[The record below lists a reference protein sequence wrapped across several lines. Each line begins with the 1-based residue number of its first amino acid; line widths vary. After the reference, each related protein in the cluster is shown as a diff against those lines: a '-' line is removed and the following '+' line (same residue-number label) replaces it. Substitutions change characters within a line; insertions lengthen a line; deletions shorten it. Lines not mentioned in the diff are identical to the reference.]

1 MPSVVQFG
9 AGAIGRG
16 FLGPLWSAASYEV
29 VFVELDLAL
38 VEALNQSGS
47 YPLRLVD
54 NAGAVERVIG
64 PVRALHTDQAGAIQ
78 QALEECAFAATAV
91 HTQNLPA
98 VANLLR
104 LPKGAR
110 GKPLLVC
117 ENGHDPASVL
127 RSLVAPE
134 VRLHNG
140 IIGRAV
146 PPPTLTEVVAE
157 PYGDLRVSPVLPWAI
172 PGVFVAAY
180 YDAEVA
186 RKLYLHNGGHFY
198 LACLGLQHGYPFL
211 WQAAADPVLV
221 EALEA
226 FWAEVRAGLSAAY
239 GLAGLEGYTAELLRR
254 FRNRPLSDPCARI
267 ARDPLRKLAPGERLL
282 GAQALCEQHG
292 LSTDAITQAI
302 EVAQGSV
309 SSSDTP
315 R

>member
-16 FLGPLWSAASYEV
+16 FLAPLWSEAGYEV
-29 VFVELDLAL
+29 VFVEIDQAL
-38 VEALNQSGS
+38 VEALNTTHS

-64 PVRALHTDQAGAIQ
+64 PVRALHTDEIEAIQ

-104 LPKGAR
+104 LAKGAR
-110 GKPLLVC
+110 GMPVLVC

-157 PYGDLRVSPVLPWAI
+157 PYGDLRVAPALPWAI
-172 PGVFVAAY
+172 PGVFVAAH

-211 WQAAADPVLV
+211 WQAAEDAVLV
-221 EALEA
+221 AQLEA
-226 FWAEVRAGLSAAY
+226 FWAEVRAGLCMAY
-239 GLAGLEGYTAELLRR
+239 GLTNLDSYTAELLRR

-267 ARDPLRKLAPGERLL
+267 ARDPSRKLAPGERLL
-282 GAQALCEQHG
+282 GAQALCEQHE
-292 LSTDAITQAI
+292 LPTQAI
-302 EVAQGSV
+302 NRAIAVAERRRPR
-309 SSSDTP
+309 SSG
-315 R
+315 